1 MLPLGLKIT
10 MSGIT
15 FFVGVLAGVEFI
27 RAGQRWAKSYRA
39 GINEE
44 TSSQK
49 RTRNLLVVGISI
61 LIGVIGIPVLARLP
75 EFGLYMMALSGGMV
89 VSIIAGIALGRLKST
104 EE

>member
-27 RAGQRWAKSYRA
+27 RAGQRWGKSYRA

-61 LIGVIGIPVLARLP
+61 LIGVIGMPVLARLP
-75 EFGLYMMALSGGMV
+75 DFELYMMTFFSGMV
-89 VSIIAGIALGRLKST
+89 VSVIAGIASGKLKST